1 MSVYILS
8 SEAISCQDT
17 FGSEGMPDCSV
28 QQPTESVLRAQTPDY
43 KQYIDARLIRR
54 MSSVLRMGVATASAC
69 LKRAGVEK
77 PDSIVVGTGL
87 GCMDDTVRFLDLL
100 IENDEQMLNP
110 TPFIQSTHNT
120 IAGQIALMLGCRGHN
135 LTFSQKNLSFASSL
149 LESAMLIEEGEA
161 GLVLTGAVDELND
174 TAFALMQEADCADN
188 EIFYSEGASFFLLS
202 KDPNGALAKL
212 DDIEVFS
219 KAGNRDELIAR
230 LDAFLKRNQLTKD
243 NIDLLVSGRT
253 GDASVNSWYKV
264 SEEYFA
270 EASLL
275 YYKKLC
281 GEYMSAAGFAMFM
294 AHRAIITGQV
304 PASVLARKVEGR
316 DIKNVLIFS
325 YNKNAEFSLI
335 LLRKV

>member
-1 MSVYILS
+1 MAVYILS

-17 FGSEGMPDCSV
+17 FGSEGMPDCRV
-28 QQPTESVLRAQTPDY
+28 LQPVESFLRARTPEY

-54 MSSVLRMGVATASAC
+54 MSAILRMGVATASAC

-120 IAGQIALMLGCRGHN
+120 IAGQIALMLGCKGHN

-149 LESAMLIEEGEA
+149 LESAMIIEDGEA

-174 TAFALMQEADCADN
+174 TAFGLMQEAGCADN
-188 EIFYSEGASFFLLS
+188 GIFYSEGASFFLLS
-202 KDPNGALAKL
+202 KDPKGASAKL
-212 DDIEVFS
+212 GDIEVFS
-219 KAGNRDELIAR
+219 KLDSRDELIAR
-230 LDAFLKRNQLTKD
+230 LDVFLNRNDLTKD
-243 NIDLLVSGRT
+243 SIDLLVTGRT
-253 GDASVNSWYKV
+253 GDSSLNSWYNV

-270 EASLL
+270 DASLL
-275 YYKKLC
+275 EYKKLC
-281 GEYMSAAGFAMFM
+281 GEFMSAAGLAMFM
-294 AHRAIITGQV
+294 AHRAIATGRV
-304 PASVLARKVEGR
+304 PASALARKVEGR
-316 DIKNVLIFS
+316 EIKNVLIFS
-325 YNKNAEFSLI
+325 YNRDAEFSLI

>member
-1 MSVYILS
+1 
-8 SEAISCQDT
+8 
-17 FGSEGMPDCSV
+17 
-28 QQPTESVLRAQTPDY
+28 
-43 KQYIDARLIRR
+43 
-54 MSSVLRMGVATASAC
+54 
-69 LKRAGVEK
+69 
-77 PDSIVVGTGL
+77 
-87 GCMDDTVRFLDLL
+87 
-100 IENDEQMLNP
+100 
-110 TPFIQSTHNT
+110 
-120 IAGQIALMLGCRGHN
+120 
-135 LTFSQKNLSFASSL
+135 
-149 LESAMLIEEGEA
+149 
-161 GLVLTGAVDELND
+161 
-174 TAFALMQEADCADN
+174 
-188 EIFYSEGASFFLLS
+188 
-202 KDPNGALAKL
+202 
-212 DDIEVFS
+212 
-219 KAGNRDELIAR
+219 
-230 LDAFLKRNQLTKD
+230 
-243 NIDLLVSGRT
+243 VSGRT